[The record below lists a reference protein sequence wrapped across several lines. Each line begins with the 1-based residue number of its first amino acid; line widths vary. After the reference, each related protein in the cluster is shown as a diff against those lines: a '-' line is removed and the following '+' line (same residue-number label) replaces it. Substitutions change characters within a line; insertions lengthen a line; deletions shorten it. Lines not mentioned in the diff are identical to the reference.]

1 MHGWLRI
8 AIFAPSREMT
18 RGNRNCSLFFLG
30 YMIIKEEVEQLI
42 AEALADPFFSD
53 CFLVD
58 SVWKAK
64 AEKLE
69 IYIDGDQG
77 VTHAKCKKLSKI
89 LQHQL
94 DENQLLGEKYSLE
107 VSSPGL
113 DRPIKLKR
121 QYQKNLGRAV
131 VVHLQEGERV
141 EGILSEIEGDIV
153 VISPEGKKNKNPEQR
168 IALQEIQKTF
178 IQVRF

>member
-1 MHGWLRI
+1 
-8 AIFAPSREMT
+8 
-18 RGNRNCSLFFLG
+18 
-30 YMIIKEEVEQLI
+30 MIIKEALSNLI
-42 AEALADPFFSD
+42 EAALADPVFSD

-58 SVWKAK
+58 FVWKAK

-77 VTHAKCKKLSKI
+77 VTHSKCKKLSKT

-94 DENQLLGEKYSLE
+94 DENLLLGEKYSLE

-121 QYQKNLGRAV
+121 QYLKNVGRAV
-131 VVHLQEGERV
+131 VVHLREGPRV
-141 EGILSEIEGDIV
+141 EGILSELNDDIV
-153 VISPEGKKNKNPEQR
+153 TITPEGKKNKDPEQQ
-168 IALQEIQKTF
+168 IALADIEKTF
-178 IQVRF
+178 IQIRF